1 MLAPAAAA
9 SSVDAIAH
17 VSADSADTTAP
28 APVAEPAAA
37 EPGEQASE
45 SAPAAKAVVKL
56 ASPFAAP
63 PLPPLPGH
71 SSVSGCDADGSTAG
85 AGLQAAPSVGG
96 FKSAFAAAAA
106 AAHWEP
112 GCSFTTGRRSA
123 RSSALKGNGSASLQR
138 APTSEGQSL
147 SRRGS
152 GFIAA
157 AAALAIGSNA
167 TAVNAAAH
175 SGLERLE
182 RGRSGTVGAWGS
194 GASKPESAASAD
206 LRRLAQLAEAAALLE
221 GFSAG
226 VVRGNAADGVETAG
240 EGPTSSPA
248 LRHRMGSIPTTGLVT
263 AGGAATSATGSGGS
277 GSGGGGSGRQAP
289 VQKHQQLAGAGAV
302 LGGGGASLHSANSQP
317 LRGLE
322 QQPVLGSRSRS
333 GRAARD
339 GSPDSADECDGSG
352 GLSRGRS
359 GELDSWRVGGRGSG
373 GHGHGS
379 DDEGGMEGDDLL
391 ADEDEEDSAGGDSS
405 GRSLTDR
412 YRAALKASAQQR
424 GRGSGSS
431 GRGGGGRAGSPDDS
445 DKLGRAGSMRNGVC
459 ARIASITKE
468 RLQQVYHLNIEE
480 AARELGIGMTKL
492 KEHCRTLGIP
502 RWPSRKLK
510 SMDKLIE
517 SLNERAAVEPATKE
531 VINDILA
538 EIESFK
544 RAIYEN
550 PCLEVEED
558 IKRLRQSNFKK
569 EYQQRQVEQR
579 MRGSEPRSER
589 ERGAASSLGR
599 AASGSLTTSSQQQER
614 PANGNAAVG
623 SLSARFGGNLES
635 SPSLP
640 LPEAGAGGIGSPVG
654 VAALAL
660 AAQAAEVPPANLAR
674 AASLA
679 AAAGLI
685 QPVIMPP
692 SSILDASAQ
701 IAAALAPP
709 PQLPGLLPPQLQQ
722 LLLAQQHGALNVGRS
737 ALLSVGV
744 LPQST
749 DKPQQ
754 RATST
759 PNSDANQDDT
769 PAAAEPSSAA
779 GTTSKRESAAAFG
792 A

>member
-1 MLAPAAAA
+1 M
-9 SSVDAIAH
+9 
-17 VSADSADTTAP
+17 
-28 APVAEPAAA
+28 
-37 EPGEQASE
+37 E
-45 SAPAAKAVVKL
+45 SAPSVAPTGKL
-56 ASPFAAP
+56 VSPFAAP
-63 PLPPLPGH
+63 QLPPLPGQ
-71 SSVSGCDADGSTAG
+71 SSVGDCDATETA
-85 AGLQAAPSVGG
+85 AATSMQSFGG

-123 RSSALKGNGSASLQR
+123 RTSARKGSGTASLQR
-138 APTSEGQSL
+138 ALTSEGHSL

-152 GFIAA
+152 GFITA
-157 AAALAIGSNA
+157 AAALAIGSGA
-167 TAVNAAAH
+167 PAAGNAATH
-175 SGLERLE
+175 SGVERME
-182 RGRSGTVGAWGS
+182 RGRSGTMGAWGS
-194 GASKPESAASAD
+194 AGTKPESAASAD

-226 VVRGNAADGVETAG
+226 HVQGDTGDAMETG
-240 EGPTSSPA
+240 GGPPTCSPT
-248 LRHRMGSIPTTGLVT
+248 LRHRAGSLSNAGL
-263 AGGAATSATGSGGS
+263 ALASGAAASATGSGGS
-277 GSGGGGSGRQAP
+277 GSGGGGGSSSGR
-289 VQKHQQLAGAGAV
+289 HQQPQQQPQLTGNTLGLGTA
-302 LGGGGASLHSANSQP
+302 LGGGDASLRSATSLPQSQP
-317 LRGLE
+317 A
-322 QQPVLGSRSRS
+322 PGSRSRA

-339 GSPDSADECDGSG
+339 GSPDSGDDNCNGAA

-359 GELDSWRVGGRGSG
+359 GELDSWRGAGRGSG
-373 GHGHGS
+373 GHGRGDDHGTDA
-379 DDEGGMEGDDLL
+379 DDGGEGDDLL

-424 GRGSGSS
+424 GRGSGSG
-431 GRGGGGRAGSPDDS
+431 GRGSGGSARAGSPDDS

-589 ERGAASSLGR
+589 ERGGASSLGR
-599 AASGSLTTSSQQQER
+599 AESGSLPATSSQHQQPEAR
-614 PANGNAAVG
+614 PGSGSAALVLRG
-623 SLSARFGGNLES
+623 VRGPGTMES
-635 SPSLP
+635 SASVP
-640 LPEAGAGGIGSPVG
+640 LPEAAGSGGVGSPSAG

-660 AAQAAEVPPANLAR
+660 AAQAQASDVPSNLAR

-679 AAAGLI
+679 AAAGLLP
-685 QPVIMPP
+685 PVLPA
-692 SSILDASAQ
+692 SSILDASVQ
-701 IAAALAPP
+701 IAAALAQQAPP
-709 PQLPGLLPPQLQQ
+709 PTQLPGLLPPAQLQQ
-722 LLLAQQHGALNVGRS
+722 LLLAQAQAQALSSPGLA
-737 ALLSVGV
+737 ALLPAGV
-744 LPQST
+744 LPLSQLT
-749 DKPQQ
+749 DKAQPLAAPALGDESNIDAAP
-754 RATST
+754 AT
-759 PNSDANQDDT
+759 AVV
-769 PAAAEPSSAA
+769 
-779 GTTSKRESAAAFG
+779 G
-792 A
+792 AKVEVKQE